1 MSGMKTIYTLVFASL
16 LFISCGGKKVE
27 TVEGVIATNDI
38 VKIKAKKAE
47 IETEQQGL
55 DAQLKMLNTKLDAL
69 DTNKKVPLITT
80 FKVKEVVFTH
90 FLELQGNVETKQN
103 ILVYPEM
110 PGILA
115 TVLVKEGQAVKK
127 GDVLATIKDGG
138 LSQQLSQLETQTELA
153 RTTFERQKRLW
164 NQKIGSEMQ
173 YLQAKAQY
181 EAQTKSVDQLKTQI
195 EKTTILAPFD
205 GVIDDVFKEPGTV
218 IAPGQG
224 SEVFRIVNLSN
235 MYISTEVPERYIASI
250 TKNKKVKISF
260 PVLGL
265 NVNSTIRQVA
275 SFINP
280 SNRSFKIEVPVANKS
295 GNIKPNLTARLQIND
310 YTNNKAILI
319 PQSII
324 SENANGEQFIYVVKN
339 KKANKEAVAER
350 VVIKTG
356 KTQGDVIEVLAH
368 LPAGTEV
375 IQEGA
380 RTVNNGQTV
389 RVINK

>member
-1 MSGMKTIYTLVFASL
+1 MKTIYTLVFASL
-16 LFISCGGKKVE
+16 LFISCGEKKVE
-27 TVEGVIATNDI
+27 TLEEVIATNDI

-47 IETEQQGL
+47 IETKQQGFN
-55 DAQLKMLNTKLDAL
+55 DQLKMLNTKLDAL
-69 DTNKKVPLITT
+69 DTNKKIPLITI

-103 ILVYPEM
+103 ILIYPEM

-115 TVLVKEGQAVKK
+115 TVIVKEGQAVKK

-138 LSQQLSQLETQTELA
+138 LSQQLSQLETQTELT

-181 EAQTKSVDQLKTQI
+181 EAQTKSVEQLKTQI
-195 EKTTILAPFD
+195 EKATILAPFD
-205 GVIDDVFKEPGTV
+205 GVIDEVFKEPGTV

-224 SEVFRIVNLSN
+224 SEIFRIVNLSN
-235 MYISTEVPERYIASI
+235 MYISTEVPERFIASV
-250 TKNKKVKISF
+250 TKNKNVKIAF

-265 NVNSTIRQVA
+265 NISSTIRQVA

-280 SNRSFKIEVPVANKS
+280 NNRSFKIEVPVANKN

-310 YTNNKAILI
+310 YTNNNAILI

-339 KKANKEAVAER
+339 KNKNKEAIAQR
-350 VVIKTG
+350 VIIKTG
-356 KTQGDVIEVLAH
+356 KTQGDVIEVLAN

-375 IQEGA
+375 ILEGA
-380 RTVNNGQTV
+380 RSVNNGQTV

>member
-1 MSGMKTIYTLVFASL
+1 MRKIYTLLALSLLCVSCGDKKAASL
-16 LFISCGGKKVE
+16 EEI
-27 TVEGVIATNDI
+27 IATNDI
-38 VKIKAKKAE
+38 VKIKSKKVE
-47 IETEQQGL
+47 LEVKEQVLL
-55 DAQLKMLNTKLDAL
+55 DQLKMLNDKLAAL

-80 FKVKEVVFTH
+80 FMAEEVVFTH

-110 PGILA
+110 PGVLA
-115 TVLVKEGQAVKK
+115 DILVKEGQRVRK
-127 GDVLATIKDGG
+127 GDVLGTIKDGG
-138 LSQQLSQLETQTELA
+138 LSEQLAQLETQAELA

-173 YLQAKAQY
+173 YLQSKAQY
-181 EAQTKSVDQLKTQI
+181 EAQTKAVAQLKIQL
-195 EKTTILAPFD
+195 EKTVLLAPFD
-205 GVIDDVFKEPGTV
+205 GIVDDVFKEPGTV

-235 MYISTEVPERYIASI
+235 MYISTEVPERYVANV
-250 TKNKKVKISF
+250 TKNKEVKVEF

-265 NVNSTIRQVA
+265 RVHSSVQQVA
-275 SFINP
+275 NFINP
-280 SNRSFKIEVPVANKS
+280 SNRSFKIEIPVSNS
-295 GNIKPNLTARLQIND
+295 DGMIKPNLTAKLQIND
-310 YTNNKAILI
+310 YTNSKAILI

-324 SENANGEQFIYVVKN
+324 SENSKGEQFVYVVKN
-339 KKANKEAVAER
+339 KKANKEAIATR

-356 KTQGDVIEVLAH
+356 KTQGDVIEVLAN

-380 RTVNNGQTV
+380 RSVNNGQTV

>member
-1 MSGMKTIYTLVFASL
+1 MKTIYTLIIAAV
-16 LFISCGGKKVE
+16 LFISCGEKKAQSIE
-27 TVEGVIATNDI
+27 EVIATNDI

-47 IETEQQGL
+47 IETKQQGF
-55 DAQLKMLNTKLDAL
+55 DDQLKMLNTKLDAL

-80 FKVKEVVFTH
+80 FTAKEEVFTH
-90 FLELQGNVETKQN
+90 YLELQGNVETKQN

-115 TVLVKEGQAVKK
+115 EVFVKEGQSVKK
-127 GDVLATIKDGG
+127 GEVLARIKDGG

-173 YLQAKAQY
+173 YLQAKSKY
-181 EAQTKSVDQLKTQI
+181 EAQTKAVEQLESQI

-218 IAPGQG
+218 IASGQG
-224 SEVFRIVNLSN
+224 SEVFRIVNLNN
-235 MYISTEVPERYIASI
+235 MYISTDVPERYIASV
-250 TKNKKVKISF
+250 KNDKKVRVEF
-260 PVLGL
+260 PVL
-265 NVNSTIRQVA
+265 NESVMSAVRQVG

-280 SNRSFKIEVPVANKS
+280 NNRSFKIEVPVANKS
-295 GNIKPNLTARLQIND
+295 GNIKPNLTAKLQIND
-310 YTNNKAILI
+310 YTNSKAILI

-324 SENANGEQFIYVVKN
+324 SENANGEQFVYVVKN
-339 KKANKEAVAER
+339 KKANKEAVAQR

-356 KTQGDVIEVLAH
+356 KTQGDVIEVLAN
-368 LPAGTEV
+368 LPAGTE
-375 IQEGA
+375 IILEGA
-380 RTVNNGQTV
+380 RSVNNGQTV

>member
-1 MSGMKTIYTLVFASL
+1 MKTIYTLVVASI
-16 LFISCGGKKVE
+16 LFISCSENKVATIE
-27 TVEGVIATNDI
+27 EVIATSDI

-47 IETEQQGL
+47 VETKQQAL

-80 FKVKEVVFTH
+80 FLAKEEVFTH

-110 PGILA
+110 PGIIE
-115 TVLVKEGQAVKK
+115 TILVKEGQAVKK

-138 LSQQLSQLETQTELA
+138 LSQQLSQLETQAELA
-153 RTTFERQKRLW
+153 RTTFARQKRLW
-164 NQKIGSEMQ
+164 DQKIGSEMQ
-173 YLQAKAQY
+173 YLQAKAQF
-181 EAQTKSVDQLKTQI
+181 EAQTQAVEQLNSQL

-250 TKNKKVKISF
+250 TKNKKVKIAF

-265 NVNSTIRQVA
+265 NVHSTIRQVA

-280 SNRSFKIEVPVANKS
+280 SNRSFKIEVPVDNKS

-310 YTNNKAILI
+310 YTNSKAILI

-339 KKANKEAVAER
+339 KKANKEAIAER

-356 KTQGDVIEVLAH
+356 KTQGDVIEVLAN
-368 LPAGTEV
+368 LAVGTEI

-380 RTVNNGQTV
+380 RSVNNGQTV

>member
-1 MSGMKTIYTLVFASL
+1 MKTIYTLVVASI
-16 LFISCGGKKVE
+16 LFISCSQNKVATIE
-27 TVEGVIATNDI
+27 EVIATSDI

-47 IETEQQGL
+47 VETKQQAL

-80 FKVKEVVFTH
+80 FLAKEEVFTH

-110 PGILA
+110 PGIIE
-115 TVLVKEGQAVKK
+115 TILVKEGQAVKK

-138 LSQQLSQLETQTELA
+138 LSQQLSQLKTQAELA
-153 RTTFERQKRLW
+153 RTTFARQKRLW
-164 NQKIGSEMQ
+164 DQKIGSEMQ
-173 YLQAKAQY
+173 YLQAKAQF
-181 EAQTKSVDQLKTQI
+181 EAQTQAVEQLNSQL

-205 GVIDDVFKEPGTV
+205 GVIDNVFKEPGTV

-250 TKNKKVKISF
+250 TKNKKVKIAF

-265 NVNSTIRQVA
+265 NVHSTIRQVA

-280 SNRSFKIEVPVANKS
+280 SNRSFKIEVPVNNKS

-310 YTNNKAILI
+310 YTNSNAILI

-339 KKANKEAVAER
+339 KKANKEAIAER

-356 KTQGDVIEVLAH
+356 KTQGDVIEVLAN
-368 LPAGTEV
+368 LAVGTEI

-380 RTVNNGQTV
+380 RSVNNGQTV

>member
-1 MSGMKTIYTLVFASL
+1 MKTIYTLIIAAV
-16 LFISCGGKKVE
+16 LFISCGEKKAQSIE
-27 TVEGVIATNDI
+27 EVIATNDI

-47 IETEQQGL
+47 IETKQQGF
-55 DAQLKMLNTKLDAL
+55 DDQLKILNTKLDAL

-80 FKVKEVVFTH
+80 FTAKEEVFTH
-90 FLELQGNVETKQN
+90 YLELQGNVETKQN

-115 TVLVKEGQAVKK
+115 EVFVKEGQSVKK
-127 GDVLATIKDGG
+127 GEVLARIKDGG

-173 YLQAKAQY
+173 YLQAKSKY
-181 EAQTKSVDQLKTQI
+181 EAQTKAVEQLESQI

-218 IAPGQG
+218 IASGQG
-224 SEVFRIVNLSN
+224 SEVFRIVNLNN
-235 MYISTEVPERYIASI
+235 MYISTDVPERYIASV
-250 TKNKKVKISF
+250 KNDKKVRVEF
-260 PVLGL
+260 PVL
-265 NVNSTIRQVA
+265 NESVMSAVRQVG

-280 SNRSFKIEVPVANKS
+280 NNRSFKIEVPVANKS
-295 GNIKPNLTARLQIND
+295 GNIKPNLTAKLQIND
-310 YTNNKAILI
+310 YTNSKAILI

-324 SENANGEQFIYVVKN
+324 SENANGEQFVYVVKN
-339 KKANKEAVAER
+339 KKANKEAVAQR

-356 KTQGDVIEVLAH
+356 KTQGDVIEVLAN
-368 LPAGTEV
+368 LPAGTE
-375 IQEGA
+375 IILEGA
-380 RTVNNGQTV
+380 RSVNNGQTV

>member
-1 MSGMKTIYTLVFASL
+1 MRKIYTLLALSL
-16 LFISCGGKKVE
+16 LCVSCGDKKATSLE
-27 TVEGVIATNDI
+27 EIIATNDI
-38 VKIKAKKAE
+38 VKIKSKKVELEAK
-47 IETEQQGL
+47 EQVLL
-55 DAQLKMLNTKLDAL
+55 DQLKMLNDKLDAL

-80 FKVKEVVFTH
+80 FMAEEVVFTH

-110 PGILA
+110 PGVLA
-115 TVLVKEGQAVKK
+115 DILVKEGQRVRK
-127 GDVLATIKDGG
+127 GDVLGTIKDGG
-138 LSQQLSQLETQTELA
+138 LSEQLAQLETQEELA

-173 YLQAKAQY
+173 YLQSKAQY
-181 EAQTKSVDQLKTQI
+181 EAQTKAVAQLKIQL
-195 EKTTILAPFD
+195 EKTMLLAPFD
-205 GVIDDVFKEPGTV
+205 GIVDDVFKEPGTV

-235 MYISTEVPERYIASI
+235 MYISTEVPERYVANV
-250 TKNKKVKISF
+250 TKNKEVKVEF

-265 NVNSTIRQVA
+265 RVHSSVQQVA
-275 SFINP
+275 NFINP
-280 SNRSFKIEVPVANKS
+280 SNRSFKIEIPVSNS
-295 GNIKPNLTARLQIND
+295 DGMIKPNLTAKLQIND
-310 YTNNKAILI
+310 YTNSRAILI

-324 SENANGEQFIYVVKN
+324 SENSKGEQFVYVVKN
-339 KKANKEAVAER
+339 KKANKEAIATR

-356 KTQGDVIEVLAH
+356 KTQGDVIEVLAN

-380 RTVNNGQTV
+380 RSVNNGQTV

>member
-1 MSGMKTIYTLVFASL
+1 MKTIYTLVFASL
-16 LFISCGGKKVE
+16 LFISCGEKKVE
-27 TVEGVIATNDI
+27 TIEEVIATNDI

-47 IETEQQGL
+47 IETKQQGFN
-55 DAQLKMLNTKLDAL
+55 DQLKMLNTKLDAL
-69 DTNKKVPLITT
+69 DTNKKIPLITT

-103 ILVYPEM
+103 ILIYPEM

-115 TVLVKEGQAVKK
+115 TVIVKEGQAVKK

-138 LSQQLSQLETQTELA
+138 LSQQLSQLETQTELT

-181 EAQTKSVDQLKTQI
+181 EAQTKSVEQLKTQI
-195 EKTTILAPFD
+195 EKATILAPFD
-205 GVIDDVFKEPGTV
+205 GVIDEVFKEPGTV

-224 SEVFRIVNLSN
+224 SEIFRIVNLSN
-235 MYISTEVPERYIASI
+235 MYISTEVPERFIASV
-250 TKNKKVKISF
+250 TKNKNVKIAF

-265 NVNSTIRQVA
+265 NISSTIRQVA

-280 SNRSFKIEVPVANKS
+280 NNRSFKIEVPVANKN

-310 YTNNKAILI
+310 YTNNNAILI

-339 KKANKEAVAER
+339 KNKNKEAIAQR
-350 VVIKTG
+350 VIIKTG
-356 KTQGDVIEVLAH
+356 KTQGDVIEVLAN

-375 IQEGA
+375 ILEGA
-380 RTVNNGQTV
+380 RSVNNGQTV

>member
-1 MSGMKTIYTLVFASL
+1 MKTIYTIVFASI
-16 LFISCGGKKVE
+16 LFISCGEKKVE

-47 IETEQQGL
+47 IEKKQQGI
-55 DAQLKMLNTKLDAL
+55 DDQLKMLNTKLDAL

-80 FKVKEVVFTH
+80 FTAKEEVFTH
-90 FLELQGNVETKQN
+90 YLELQGNVETKQN
-103 ILVYPEM
+103 ILIYPEM
-110 PGILA
+110 PGILEV
-115 TVLVKEGQAVKK
+115 VLVKEGQVVKK
-127 GDVLATIKDGG
+127 GDVLAKIKDGG
-138 LSQQLSQLETQTELA
+138 LSQQLSQLETQAELA

-164 NQKIGSEMQ
+164 SQKIGSEMQ

-181 EAQTKSVDQLKTQI
+181 EAQTKAVEQLKSQL
-195 EKTTILAPFD
+195 EKVLVVAPFD
-205 GVIDDVFKEPGTV
+205 GVIDDVFKEAGTV
-218 IAPGQG
+218 VAPGQG
-224 SEVFRIVNLSN
+224 AEIFRIVNLNN
-235 MYISTEVPERYIASI
+235 MYISTDVPERYIASV
-250 TKNKKVKISF
+250 TKNKQVKVEF
-260 PVLGL
+260 PVLGEF
-265 NVNSTIRQVA
+265 VNSSIRQVG

-295 GNIKPNLTARLQIND
+295 GNIKPNLTARLKIND

-324 SENANGEQFIYVVKN
+324 SENANGEQFIYVIKN
-339 KKANKEAVAER
+339 KKANNEAVAQR

-368 LPAGTEV
+368 LPTGTE
-375 IQEGA
+375 IILEGA
-380 RTVNNGQTV
+380 RSVNNGQTV

>member
-1 MSGMKTIYTLVFASL
+1 MKTIYTLIVAAV
-16 LFISCGGKKVE
+16 LFISCGEKKE
-27 TVEGVIATNDI
+27 QTIEEVIATNDI

-47 IETEQQGL
+47 IETKQQGF
-55 DAQLKMLNTKLDAL
+55 DDQLKMLNTKLDAL

-80 FKVKEVVFTH
+80 FTAKEEVFTH
-90 FLELQGNVETKQN
+90 YLELQGNVETKQN

-115 TVLVKEGQAVKK
+115 EVFVKEGQSVKK
-127 GDVLATIKDGG
+127 GAILARIKDGG

-173 YLQAKAQY
+173 YLQAKSKY
-181 EAQTKSVDQLKTQI
+181 EAQTKAVEQLKTQI
-195 EKTTILAPFD
+195 EKTTVLAPFD

-218 IAPGQG
+218 IGSGQG
-224 SEVFRIVNLSN
+224 SEIFRIVNLNN
-235 MYISTEVPERYIASI
+235 MYISTDVPERYIASV
-250 TKNKKVKISF
+250 KNDKKVRVEF
-260 PVLGL
+260 PVLKES
-265 NVNSTIRQVA
+265 VMSTVRQVG

-280 SNRSFKIEVPVANKS
+280 NNRSFKIEVAVANKS
-295 GNIKPNLTARLQIND
+295 GNIKPNLTAKLQIND
-310 YTNNKAILI
+310 YTNNRAILI

-324 SENANGEQFIYVVKN
+324 SENANGEQFVYVVKN
-339 KKANKEAVAER
+339 KKANKEAVAQR

-356 KTQGDVIEVLAH
+356 KTQGDVIEVLAN
-368 LPAGTEV
+368 LPAGTE
-375 IQEGA
+375 IILEGA
-380 RTVNNGQTV
+380 RSVNNGQTV

>member
-1 MSGMKTIYTLVFASL
+1 MKTIYTLVFASI
-16 LFISCGGKKVE
+16 LFISCAEKKVE

-47 IETEQQGL
+47 IEKKQQAFG
-55 DAQLKMLNTKLDAL
+55 DQLKMLNTKLDAL

-80 FKVKEVVFTH
+80 FTAKEVVFTH
-90 FLELQGNVETKQN
+90 YLELQGNVETKQN
-103 ILVYPEM
+103 ILIYPEM
-110 PGILA
+110 PGILEA
-115 TVLVKEGQAVKK
+115 VLVKEGQHVKK
-127 GDVLATIKDGG
+127 GDVLAKIKDGG
-138 LSQQLSQLETQTELA
+138 LSQQLSQIETQTELA

-181 EAQTKSVDQLKTQI
+181 EAQTKAVEQLKSQI

-235 MYISTEVPERYIASI
+235 MYISTEVPERYIASV
-250 TKNKKVKISF
+250 TKNKKVKVAF

-265 NVNSTIRQVA
+265 YVNSTIRQVA

-310 YTNNKAILI
+310 YTNTKAILI

-324 SENANGEQFIYVVKN
+324 SENAKGEQFIYVVKN

-356 KTQGDVIEVLAH
+356 KTQGDVIEVIANLAV
-368 LPAGTEV
+368 GTEI

-380 RTVNNGQTV
+380 RSVNNGQTV

>member
-1 MSGMKTIYTLVFASL
+1 MRKIYTLLALSILCVSCGDSKGASL
-16 LFISCGGKKVE
+16 EEI
-27 TVEGVIATNDI
+27 IATNDI
-38 VKIKAKKAE
+38 VKIKSKKVELEAK
-47 IETEQQGL
+47 EQVLL
-55 DAQLKMLNTKLDAL
+55 DQLKMLNDRLDAL

-80 FKVKEVVFTH
+80 FMAEEVVFTH

-110 PGILA
+110 PGVLA
-115 TVLVKEGQAVKK
+115 DIVVKEGQRVRK
-127 GDVLATIKDGG
+127 GDVLGTIKDGG
-138 LSQQLSQLETQTELA
+138 LSEQLAQLETQTELA

-173 YLQAKAQY
+173 YLQSKAQY
-181 EAQTKSVDQLKTQI
+181 EAQTKAVAQLKMQL
-195 EKTTILAPFD
+195 EKTMLLAPFD
-205 GVIDDVFKEPGTV
+205 GIVDELFKEPGTV

-235 MYISTEVPERYIASI
+235 MYISTEVPERYVANV
-250 TKNKKVKISF
+250 TKNKEVKVEF

-265 NVNSTIRQVA
+265 QVNSRVQQVA
-275 SFINP
+275 NFINP
-280 SNRSFKIEVPVANKS
+280 SNRSFKIEIPVSNS
-295 GNIKPNLTARLQIND
+295 DGMIKPNLTAKLQIND
-310 YTNNKAILI
+310 YTNSKAILI

-324 SENANGEQFIYVVKN
+324 SENSKGEQFVYVVKN
-339 KKANKEAVAER
+339 KKANKEAIATR

-356 KTQGDVIEVLAH
+356 KTQGDVIEVLAN
-368 LPAGTEV
+368 LPVGTEV

-380 RTVNNGQTV
+380 RSVNNGQTV

>member
-1 MSGMKTIYTLVFASL
+1 MKKIYTLVFASIL
-16 LFISCGGKKVE
+16 LISCGEKKVA
-27 TVEGVIATNDI
+27 TVEEIIATEDI
-38 VKIKAKKAE
+38 KKIKAKKAE
-47 IETEQQGL
+47 IETKQQAF
-55 DAQLKMLNTKLDAL
+55 DDQLKMLNTKLDAL

-80 FKVKEVVFTH
+80 FKAKEVVFTH

-110 PGILA
+110 PGILSE
-115 TVLVKEGQAVKK
+115 VLVKEGQAVKK
-127 GDVLATIKDGG
+127 GEVLATIKDGG
-138 LSQQLSQLETQTELA
+138 LSQQLSQLETQAELA

-181 EAQTKSVDQLKTQI
+181 ETQTQAVSQLKSQL

-205 GVIDDVFKEPGTV
+205 GVIDNVFKEPGTV

-250 TKNKKVKISF
+250 TKNKDVKVSF

-265 NVNSTIRQVA
+265 NVNSSIRQVA

-295 GNIKPNLTARLQIND
+295 GNIKPNLTAKLQIND

-356 KTQGDVIEVLAH
+356 KTQGDVIEVLAN
-368 LPAGTEV
+368 LSVGTEI

-380 RTVNNGQTV
+380 RSVNNGQTV

>member
-1 MSGMKTIYTLVFASL
+1 MKTIYTLVFASL
-16 LFISCGGKKVE
+16 LFISCGEKKVE
-27 TVEGVIATNDI
+27 TLEEVIATNDI

-47 IETEQQGL
+47 IETKQQGL
-55 DAQLKMLNTKLDAL
+55 DDQLKMLNTKLDAL
-69 DTNKKVPLITT
+69 DTNKKIPLITT

-103 ILVYPEM
+103 ILIYPEM

-181 EAQTKSVDQLKTQI
+181 EAQTKSVEQLKTQI

-224 SEVFRIVNLSN
+224 SEVFRIINLSN
-235 MYISTEVPERYIASI
+235 MYISTEVPERFIASV
-250 TKNKKVKISF
+250 TKNKNVKVAF

-265 NVNSTIRQVA
+265 NINSTIRQVA

-339 KKANKEAVAER
+339 KKANKEAIAQR
-350 VVIKTG
+350 VIIKTG
-356 KTQGDVIEVLAH
+356 KTQGDVIEVLAN

-380 RTVNNGQTV
+380 RSVNNGQTV